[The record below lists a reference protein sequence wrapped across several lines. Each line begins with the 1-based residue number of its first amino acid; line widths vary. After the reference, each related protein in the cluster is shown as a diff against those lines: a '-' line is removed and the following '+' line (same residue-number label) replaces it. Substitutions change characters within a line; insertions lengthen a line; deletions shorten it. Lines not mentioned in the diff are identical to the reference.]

1 MKKSPQVSIK
11 KPMGIGPTMRLKLV
25 CVFAADRFCDDKEPA
40 PTEVAFIFDAGLQ
53 GQVIVAAI
61 DFVEEIKGAEGG
73 V

>member
-1 MKKSPQVSIK
+1 
-11 KPMGIGPTMRLKLV
+11 MRLKLV